1 MKKIALLHF
10 SYPPNIGGV
19 EVFIKEQ
26 ANILAKIGYEI
37 TIITGAGK
45 EVDSTIKLVEIPEI
59 QSIYNT
65 DKKLYKEILTQ
76 GTKSQGFMELAK
88 IIGEKISKELEFQ
101 DVIIVH
107 NMLSLTHNIPF
118 IYAFKKYILEHQE
131 KKVISWIHDHK
142 YIGFDKVRIN
152 DFSLPSDVNNLL
164 TEKIDDIKYVAI
176 SNSLKNLVS
185 KVTNLK
191 SEEITVIPNG
201 MNIKEFL
208 EIDDFV
214 FDIVEK
220 NSLLERFPVI
230 LSPVNIIERKNIEFS
245 LDILFHLKKVYPGL
259 AYVLTGKI
267 SHHKEGKKYLE
278 MLNKKIEKYS
288 LKNNV
293 IFLNEFIKRSL
304 HKSEVHDFYSLCD
317 IIFYFSKSENFG
329 LPLLEATLT
338 KTPIF
343 LSDLLVFREV
353 GGENFTYVDCK
364 NTPPENVAKNI
375 VDFLESNK
383 LIAMNRVV
391 KEDYNLV
398 HIIEKQLLPL
408 FEDSNLSNS

>member
-1 MKKIALLHF
+1 MKKITLLHF

-26 ANILAKIGYEI
+26 AKILAKLGYEI
-37 TIITGAGK
+37 TILTGSGK
-45 EVDSTIKLVEIPEI
+45 EIDPSIRLIQIPEL

-65 DKKLYKEILTQ
+65 NQALYEEIMTK
-76 GTKSQGFMELAK
+76 GTTSQGFLELAK
-88 IIGEKISKELEFQ
+88 IIEDKITKEFESQ

-118 IYAFKKYILEHQE
+118 IYAFKKYVLNHQE
-131 KKVISWIHDHK
+131 KRVISWIHDHK
-142 YIGFDKVRIN
+142 YIGFDKVRIK

-164 TEKIDDIKYVAI
+164 TEKIDDVRYIAI

-201 MNIKEFL
+201 INIKEFL
-208 EIDDFV
+208 EIDDSV
-214 FDIVEK
+214 FEVFEK
-220 NSLLERFPVI
+220 NNLMERFPVI

-245 LDILFHLKKVYPGL
+245 LDILYHLKKVYPNL

-267 SHHKEGKKYLE
+267 SHHKEGEKYLE
-278 MLNKKIEKYS
+278 MLNRKIEEYS

-293 IFLNEFIKRSL
+293 IFLNESIKRSL

-353 GGENFTYVDCK
+353 GGENFSYVDYE
-364 NTPPENVAKNI
+364 NTPPEDVAKKI
-375 VDFLESNK
+375 VDFLENNK
-383 LIAMNRVV
+383 LISMNRVV
-391 KEDYNLV
+391 KENYDLTNLIKKNLIP
-398 HIIEKQLLPL
+398 IIEK
-408 FEDSNLSNS
+408 

>member
-1 MKKIALLHF
+1 MKKIILLHF

-26 ANILAKIGYEI
+26 AKILAKLGYEI
-37 TIITGAGK
+37 TILTGSGK
-45 EVDSTIKLVEIPEI
+45 EIDPSIKLIQIPEL

-65 DKKLYKEILTQ
+65 NQALYEEII
-76 GTKSQGFMELAK
+76 TKGSTSQEFLELAK
-88 IIGEKISKELEFQ
+88 IIEDKITKEFESQ

-118 IYAFKKYILEHQE
+118 IYAFKKYVLNHEE
-131 KKVISWIHDHK
+131 KRVISWIHDHK
-142 YIGFDKVRIN
+142 YIGFDKVRIK
-152 DFSLPSDVNNLL
+152 DFSLPPDVNNLL
-164 TEKIDDIKYVAI
+164 TEKIDDVQYVAI

-201 MNIKEFL
+201 INIKEFL
-208 EIDDFV
+208 EIDDSV
-214 FDIVEK
+214 FEIFEK
-220 NSLLERFPVI
+220 NNLMKRFPVI

-245 LDILFHLKKVYPGL
+245 LDILFHLKKVYPNL
-259 AYVLTGKI
+259 AFVITGKI
-267 SHHKEGKKYLE
+267 SHHKEGEKYLE
-278 MLNKKIEKYS
+278 MLNKKIDQYN

-293 IFLNEFIKRSL
+293 IFLNESIKRSL
-304 HKSEVHDFYSLCD
+304 HKSEIHDFYSLCD

-353 GGENFTYVDCK
+353 GGENFSYIDYE
-364 NTPPENVAKNI
+364 NTPPDDVAKKI
-375 VDFLESNK
+375 VDFLENNK
-383 LIAMNRVV
+383 LISMNRVV
-391 KEDYNLV
+391 KENYDLTNL
-398 HIIEKQLLPL
+398 IKKNLIPLIEK
-408 FEDSNLSNS
+408 

>member
-26 ANILAKIGYEI
+26 AEILSGLGYEI
-37 TIITGAGK
+37 TILTGSGK
-45 EVDSTIKLVEIPEI
+45 ETPNIKLIEIPEL

-65 DKKLYKEILTQ
+65 DKKLYEEIMTQ
-76 GTKSQGFMELAK
+76 GTKSQGFMKLAN
-88 IIGEKISKELEFQ
+88 IIEEKISKELEFQ

-118 IYAFKKYILEHQE
+118 IYAFKKYVLTHQE

-142 YIGFDKVRIN
+142 YIGFDKVRIK
-152 DFSLPSDVNNLL
+152 DFSLPPDVNSLL

-208 EIDDFV
+208 EIDDSV
-214 FDIVEK
+214 FEIVEK
-220 NSLLERFPVI
+220 NNLLERFPVI

-245 LDILFHLKKVYPGL
+245 LDIISHLKKVYPNL
-259 AYVLTGKI
+259 AYVITGKI
-267 SHHKEGKKYLE
+267 SHHKEGEKYLE

-288 LKNNV
+288 LKKNV
-293 IFLNEFIKRSL
+293 LFLNEFIKRSL

-353 GGENFTYVDCK
+353 GGTNFNYVDCEK
-364 NTPPENVAKNI
+364 TQPEVVAKNI
-375 VDFLESNK
+375 VEFLENNK
-383 LIAMNRVV
+383 LISMNRVV
-391 KEDYNLV
+391 KENYNLTNIIKKTLV
-398 HIIEKQLLPL
+398 PIIEK
-408 FEDSNLSNS
+408 

>member
-26 ANILAKIGYEI
+26 AEILSGLGYEI
-37 TIITGAGK
+37 TVLTGSGK
-45 EVDSTIKLVEIPEI
+45 ATPNIKLIEISEM

-65 DKKLYKEILTQ
+65 DKKLYEEIMTK
-76 GTKSQGFMELAK
+76 GTKSNGFMELAK
-88 IIGEKISKELEFQ
+88 IIEEKITKELDSQ

-118 IYAFKKYILEHQE
+118 IYAFKNYVLGHQE

-152 DFSLPSDVNNLL
+152 DFSLPTDVNSLL

-176 SNSLKNLVS
+176 SNSLKNLIS

-208 EIDDFV
+208 EIDDAV
-214 FDIVEK
+214 FEVVEK
-220 NSLLERFPVI
+220 NNLLERFPVI

-245 LDILFHLKKVYPGL
+245 LDILSHLKKVYPNL
-259 AYVLTGKI
+259 AYIITGKI
-267 SHHKEGKKYLE
+267 SHHKEGEKYLE
-278 MLNKKIEKYS
+278 MLNEKIEKYS

-293 IFLNEFIKRSL
+293 LFLNEFIKRSL
-304 HKSEVHDFYSLCD
+304 HKSEIHDFYSLCD

-353 GGENFTYVDCK
+353 GGSNFTYIDCE
-364 NTPPENVAKNI
+364 NTKPEEVAKNI
-375 VDFLESNK
+375 VEFLESNK
-383 LIAMNRVV
+383 LISMNRVV
-391 KEDYNLV
+391 KENYNLSNIIKKV
-398 HIIEKQLLPL
+398 LVPIIEK
-408 FEDSNLSNS
+408 

>member
-1 MKKIALLHF
+1 MKKITLLHF

-26 ANILAKIGYEI
+26 AKILAKFGYEI
-37 TIITGAGK
+37 TILTGSGK
-45 EVDSTIKLVEIPEI
+45 EVDPSIKLVQIPEL

-65 DKKLYKEILTQ
+65 NQALYEEIM
-76 GTKSQGFMELAK
+76 TKGITSNGFMELAK
-88 IIGEKISKELEFQ
+88 IIEEKITQEFESQ

-118 IYAFKKYILEHQE
+118 IYAFKKYVLNHQE
-131 KKVISWIHDHK
+131 KRVISWIHDHK
-142 YIGFDKVRIN
+142 YVGFDKVRIN

-164 TEKIDDIKYVAI
+164 TEKIDDVKYIAI

-201 MNIKEFL
+201 INIKEFL
-208 EIDDFV
+208 EIDDSIFEV
-214 FDIVEK
+214 FEK
-220 NSLLERFPVI
+220 NNLMERFPVI

-245 LDILFHLKKVYPGL
+245 LDILYHIKKVYPNL

-267 SHHKEGKKYLE
+267 SHHKEGEKYLE
-278 MLNKKIEKYS
+278 MLNKRIDEYN

-293 IFLNEFIKRSL
+293 IFLNESIKRSL

-353 GGENFTYVDCK
+353 GGENFSYVDYEK
-364 NTPPENVAKNI
+364 TPPEDVAKKI
-375 VDFLESNK
+375 VDFLENNK

-391 KEDYNLV
+391 KENYDLTNLIKKNLIP
-398 HIIEKQLLPL
+398 IIEK
-408 FEDSNLSNS
+408 

>member
-1 MKKIALLHF
+1 MKKVTLLHF

-26 ANILAKIGYEI
+26 AKILAKLGYEI

-45 EVDSTIKLVEIPEI
+45 EIDPSIRLIQIPEL

-65 DKKLYKEILTQ
+65 NKKLYEEIMTQ

-88 IIGEKISKELEFQ
+88 IIEEKISKELDSQ

-118 IYAFKKYILEHQE
+118 IYAFKKYVLNHQE

-152 DFSLPSDVNNLL
+152 DFSLPPDVNSLL

-185 KVTNLK
+185 KVTNLR

-201 MNIKEFL
+201 INIKEFL
-208 EIDDFV
+208 EIDDSV
-214 FDIVEK
+214 FEIVEK
-220 NSLLERFPVI
+220 NNLLNKFPVI
-230 LSPVNIIERKNIEFS
+230 LSPVNIIERKNISFS
-245 LDILFHLKKVYPGL
+245 LDILFHLKKVYPNL
-259 AYVLTGKI
+259 TYVLTGKV
-267 SHHKEGKKYLE
+267 SHHKEGEKYLE
-278 MLNKKIEKYS
+278 ILNEKIEKYS

-293 IFLNEFIKRSL
+293 VFLNEFIKRSL

-353 GGENFTYVDCK
+353 GGENFSYVDCE
-364 NTPPENVAKNI
+364 NAPPEAVAKNI
-375 VDFLESNK
+375 VDFLENNK
-383 LIAMNRVV
+383 LISMNRVV
-391 KEDYNLV
+391 KENYNLTNIIKKSLIP
-398 HIIEKQLLPL
+398 IIE
-408 FEDSNLSNS
+408 E

>member
-1 MKKIALLHF
+1 MKKITLLHF

-26 ANILAKIGYEI
+26 AKILAKLGYEI
-37 TIITGAGK
+37 TILTGSGK
-45 EVDSTIKLVEIPEI
+45 EVDPGIRLIQIPEL

-65 DKKLYKEILTQ
+65 NKALYEEIMTK
-76 GTKSQGFMELAK
+76 GTTSNGFLKLAK
-88 IIGEKISKELEFQ
+88 IIEDKITKEFESQ

-118 IYAFKKYILEHQE
+118 IYAFKKYVLNHEE
-131 KKVISWIHDHK
+131 KRVISWIHDHK
-142 YIGFDKVRIN
+142 YIGFDKVRIK
-152 DFSLPSDVNNLL
+152 DFSLPPDVNNLL
-164 TEKIDDIKYVAI
+164 TEKIDDVKYIAI

-201 MNIKEFL
+201 VNIKEFL
-208 EIDDFV
+208 EIDDSV
-214 FDIVEK
+214 FEIFEK
-220 NSLLERFPVI
+220 NNLMERFPVI

-245 LDILFHLKKVYPGL
+245 LDILFHLKKVYPNF
-259 AYVLTGKI
+259 AYIITGKI
-267 SHHKEGKKYLE
+267 SHHKEGEKYLQ
-278 MLNKKIEKYS
+278 MLNKKIDQYN

-293 IFLNEFIKRSL
+293 IFLNESIKRSL
-304 HKSEVHDFYSLCD
+304 HKSEIHDFYSLCD

-353 GGENFTYVDCK
+353 GGENFSYIDYE
-364 NTPPENVAKNI
+364 NTPPGDVAKKI
-375 VDFLESNK
+375 VDFLENNK
-383 LIAMNRVV
+383 LISMNRVV
-391 KEDYNLV
+391 KENYDLTNLIKKNLIP
-398 HIIEKQLLPL
+398 IIEK
-408 FEDSNLSNS
+408 

>member
-10 SYPPNIGGV
+10 SYPPSIGGV

-26 ANILAKIGYEI
+26 AKILAKFGYEI
-37 TIITGAGK
+37 TIVTGSGEETDPTFK
-45 EVDSTIKLVEIPEI
+45 LIKIPEL

-65 DKKLYKEILTQ
+65 NKKLYEEILTK

-88 IIGEKISKELEFQ
+88 IIEEKISKELKFQ

-118 IYAFKKYILEHQE
+118 IYAFKNYILNHPD

-164 TEKIDDIKYVAI
+164 TEKIDDVKYVAI
-176 SNSLKNLVS
+176 SNSLKDLVS

-191 SEEITVIPNG
+191 SEEIIVIPNG

-208 EIDDFV
+208 EIDNSV
-214 FDIVEK
+214 FEIVEK
-220 NSLLERFPVI
+220 NGLLDRFPVI

-245 LDILFHLKKVYPGL
+245 LDILFHLKKVYPNI

-267 SHHKEGKKYLE
+267 SHHKEGEKYLE
-278 MLNKKIEKYS
+278 VLNKKIDKYF
-288 LKNNV
+288 LRNNV

-304 HKSEVHDFYSLCD
+304 YKSEVHDFYSLCD

-329 LPLLEATLT
+329 LPLLEAALT

-343 LSDLLVFREV
+343 LSNLLVFKEV
-353 GGENFTYVDCK
+353 GGDNFAYVDCENSK
-364 NTPPENVAKNI
+364 PEDVAKNI
-375 VDFLESNK
+375 VDFLENNK
-383 LIAMNRVV
+383 LISMNRIV
-391 KEDYNLV
+391 KENYNLNN
-398 HIIEKQLLPL
+398 IIKKKLIPLL
-408 FEDSNLSNS
+408 ENSN

>member
-26 ANILAKIGYEI
+26 AKILAKLGYEI
-37 TIITGAGK
+37 TILTGSGK
-45 EVDSTIKLVEIPEI
+45 EIDPSIKLIQIPEI

-65 DKKLYKEILTQ
+65 DKKLYEEIMTQ

-88 IIGEKISKELEFQ
+88 IIEEKITKELDSQ

-118 IYAFKKYILEHQE
+118 IYAFKKYILSHKE

-152 DFSLPSDVNNLL
+152 DFSLPQDVNSLL

-185 KVTNLK
+185 KVTNLR

-208 EIDDFV
+208 EIDDSV
-214 FDIVEK
+214 FEIVEK
-220 NSLLERFPVI
+220 NNLLNRFPVI

-245 LDILFHLKKVYPGL
+245 LDIVFHLKKVYPNL
-259 AYVLTGKI
+259 VYVLTGKI
-267 SHHKEGKKYLE
+267 SHHKEGEKYLQI
-278 MLNKKIEKYS
+278 LNEKINKYD

-293 IFLNEFIKRSL
+293 LFLNQYIKRSL

-317 IIFYFSKSENFG
+317 IIFYFSRSENFG

-353 GGENFTYVDCK
+353 GGENFTYIDCENIK
-364 NTPPENVAKNI
+364 PEEVAKNI
-375 VDFLESNK
+375 VDFLENNK
-383 LIAMNRVV
+383 LISMNRVV
-391 KEDYNLV
+391 KENYNLSNIIKKILLP
-398 HIIEKQLLPL
+398 IIEK
-408 FEDSNLSNS
+408 

>member
-1 MKKIALLHF
+1 
-10 SYPPNIGGV
+10 
-19 EVFIKEQ
+19 
-26 ANILAKIGYEI
+26 
-37 TIITGAGK
+37 
-45 EVDSTIKLVEIPEI
+45 
-59 QSIYNT
+59 
-65 DKKLYKEILTQ
+65 
-76 GTKSQGFMELAK
+76 
-88 IIGEKISKELEFQ
+88 
-101 DVIIVH
+101 
-107 NMLSLTHNIPF
+107 
-118 IYAFKKYILEHQE
+118 
-131 KKVISWIHDHK
+131 
-142 YIGFDKVRIN
+142 
-152 DFSLPSDVNNLL
+152 
-164 TEKIDDIKYVAI
+164 
-176 SNSLKNLVS
+176 
-185 KVTNLK
+185 
-191 SEEITVIPNG
+191 

-208 EIDDFV
+208 EIDDSV
-214 FDIVEK
+214 FDIFEK

-245 LDILFHLKKVYPGL
+245 LDILFHLKKVYPNL
-259 AYVLTGKI
+259 AFVLTGKI
-267 SHHKEGKKYLE
+267 SHHKEGEKYLE
-278 MLNKKIEKYS
+278 MLNEKIEKYS

-398 HIIEKQLLPL
+398 HIIKKQLLPL
-408 FEDSNLSNS
+408 FEDGNPSNS

>member
-1 MKKIALLHF
+1 MKKIILLHF

-26 ANILAKIGYEI
+26 AKILAKLGYEI
-37 TIITGAGK
+37 TILTGSGK
-45 EVDSTIKLVEIPEI
+45 EIDPSIKLIQIPEL

-65 DKKLYKEILTQ
+65 NQALYEEIMTK
-76 GTKSQGFMELAK
+76 GTTSQGFLELAK
-88 IIGEKISKELEFQ
+88 IIEDKITKEFESQ

-118 IYAFKKYILEHQE
+118 IYAFKKYVLNHEE
-131 KKVISWIHDHK
+131 KRVISWIHDHK
-142 YIGFDKVRIN
+142 YIGFDKVRIK
-152 DFSLPSDVNNLL
+152 DFSLPPDVNNLL
-164 TEKIDDIKYVAI
+164 TEKIDDVQYVAI

-201 MNIKEFL
+201 INIKEFL
-208 EIDDFV
+208 EIDDSV
-214 FDIVEK
+214 FEIFEK
-220 NSLLERFPVI
+220 NNLMKRFPVI

-245 LDILFHLKKVYPGL
+245 LDILFHLKKVYPNL
-259 AYVLTGKI
+259 AFVITGKI
-267 SHHKEGKKYLE
+267 SHHKEGEKYLE
-278 MLNKKIEKYS
+278 MLNKKIDQYN

-293 IFLNEFIKRSL
+293 IFLNESIKRSL
-304 HKSEVHDFYSLCD
+304 HKSEIHDFYSLCD

-353 GGENFTYVDCK
+353 GGENFSYIDYE
-364 NTPPENVAKNI
+364 NTPPDDVAKKI
-375 VDFLESNK
+375 VDFLENNK
-383 LIAMNRVV
+383 LISMNRVV
-391 KEDYNLV
+391 KENYDLTNL
-398 HIIEKQLLPL
+398 IKKNLIPLIEK
-408 FEDSNLSNS
+408 

>member
-26 ANILAKIGYEI
+26 AEILSNLGYSM
-37 TIITGAGK
+37 TILTGSGK
-45 EVDSTIKLVEIPEI
+45 ATPNTNIKLIEIPEL

-65 DKKLYKEILTQ
+65 NKKLYEEIMTL
-76 GTKSQGFMELAK
+76 GTKSPGFMELAR
-88 IIGEKISKELEFQ
+88 IIEEKITKELESQ

-118 IYAFKKYILEHQE
+118 IYAFKKYVLSHPE

-152 DFSLPSDVNNLL
+152 DFSLPPDVNSLI
-164 TEKIDDIKYVAI
+164 TEKIDDIKYIAI
-176 SNSLKNLVS
+176 SSSLKNLVS
-185 KVTNLK
+185 KVTNLRA
-191 SEEITVIPNG
+191 EEITVIPNG
-201 MNIKEFL
+201 INIKEFL
-208 EIDDFV
+208 EIEGPVYEIF
-214 FDIVEK
+214 EK
-220 NSLLERFPVI
+220 NNLLERFPVI
-230 LSPVNIIERKNIEFS
+230 LSPVNIIERKNIEYS
-245 LDILFHLKKVYPGL
+245 LEILFHMKKVYPNL
-259 AYVLTGKI
+259 VYIITGKI
-267 SHHKEGKKYLE
+267 SHHKEGEKYLE
-278 MLNKKIEKYS
+278 MLINKIEKYN

-293 IFLNEFIKRSL
+293 LFLNEYIKRSL
-304 HKSEVHDFYSLCD
+304 HKSEIHDFYSLCD

-353 GGENFTYVDCK
+353 GGTNFNYVDCDK
-364 NTPPENVAKNI
+364 ALPEEVAKNI
-375 VDFLESNK
+375 VEFLENNK
-383 LIAMNRVV
+383 LISMNRVV
-391 KEDYNLV
+391 KENYSLSNIIKKTLV
-398 HIIEKQLLPL
+398 PIIEK
-408 FEDSNLSNS
+408 